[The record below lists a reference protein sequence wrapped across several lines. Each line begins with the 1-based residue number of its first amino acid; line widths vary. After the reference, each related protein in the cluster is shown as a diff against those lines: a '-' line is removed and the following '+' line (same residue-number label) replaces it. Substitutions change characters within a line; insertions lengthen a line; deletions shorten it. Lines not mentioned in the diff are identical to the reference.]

1 MSPVTQQMDRE
12 VVNATPGWRCSSIVA
27 REGFSVGAKS
37 PHVPADVTEMWE
49 FSEPAQIYGV
59 GCVPNTVMD
68 DSSRKD
74 PAGLGL
80 AEDSI
85 NAICK

>member
-1 MSPVTQQMDRE
+1 MLKVRDRE
-12 VVNATPGWRCSSIVA
+12 VVRNPWLAVLLDSG

-59 GCVPNTVMD
+59 GCAPNTVMD

-74 PAGLGL
+74 PAGLAL
-80 AEDSI
+80 ADDSI
-85 NAICK
+85 NAICN

>member
-1 MSPVTQQMDRE
+1 MRLS
-12 VVNATPGWRCSSIVA
+12 ATLAWQCSSIVA

-37 PHVPADVTEMWE
+37 PHVPADVIKMWE
-49 FSEPAQIYGV
+49 FSEPAQLYGV

-80 AEDSI
+80 AKTSR
-85 NAICK
+85 